1 MITMNTPAINYQ
13 AMSMKTV
20 TAREAKTH
28 FGELLDTMQREPVI
42 VTKNS
47 RPVGIMISIE
57 DAADTLIPEM
67 FMDKEPGYDEWFQAK
82 VGGALE
88 AFKSGNSQV
97 SRHDDVMAR
106 VWERLQSRTK
116 PVSA

>member
-1 MITMNTPAINYQ
+1 
-13 AMSMKTV
+13 MKTV

-28 FGELLDTMQREPVI
+28 FGELLDAMQREPVI
-42 VTKNS
+42 VTKNN

-67 FMDKEPGYDEWFQAK
+67 FMDKEAGYDEWFQAK

-88 AFKSGNSQV
+88 AFKSGS
-97 SRHDDVMAR
+97 SLASGHDEVMAR
-106 VWERLQSRTK
+106 VWKRLQSRAK
-116 PVSA
+116 PASA

>member
-1 MITMNTPAINYQ
+1 
-13 AMSMKTV
+13 MKTM

-42 VTKNS
+42 VTKNN

-67 FMDKEPGYDEWFQAK
+67 FMEKEAGYEAWFQTK
-82 VGGALE
+82 VSGALDT
-88 AFKSGNSQV
+88 FKTGRTQTAD
-97 SRHDDVMAR
+97 HDEVMAR
-106 VWERLQSRTK
+106 VWARIQARTK

>member
-1 MITMNTPAINYQ
+1 
-13 AMSMKTV
+13 MKTM

-28 FGELLDTMQREPVI
+28 FGELLDAMQREPVI

-67 FMDKEPGYDEWFQAK
+67 FMEKEPGYEAWFQAK

-88 AFKSGNSQV
+88 AFTAGKTTTAS
-97 SRHDDVMAR
+97 HDDVMAR
-106 VWERLQSRTK
+106 VWARIQAKAK